1 MAAAVLT
8 YLLRSALYLTVFYTF
23 FLLVLRRSS
32 AFRFNRFTLLAGSIV
47 CLLLPLLHITVAGPT
62 LYSELTDRLSP
73 SAGLASAKTAAS
85 TGLPGASG
93 VSEMPTENSIG
104 ALSWLRILL
113 LLYVTGAV
121 TVLFVEAR
129 SYLRMF
135 RLLRRTPYE
144 RHDGCRLYL
153 LDRDIPSFSWMH
165 NILMSRSDYENLPA
179 ILAHEQA
186 HVRCGHSWDLLF
198 FGGLSILQWFNP
210 LVWIGQGELKLL
222 HEYEADDAVLK
233 QGIDGVQY
241 QKLLIRKA
249 IGETQFL
256 QANGFNHAQ
265 LKLRIRQMR
274 RPATPV
280 WQRAL
285 LLLVLPLLGG
295 TTLLLADRSRPL
307 LIHDGVEF
315 TQWLYQEVR
324 YPKECRDADLEGRII
339 LDFKVDENGC
349 LQNPKLLGKTHP
361 RLEAEILRTMQASP
375 LWIPMER
382 DGKKVS
388 IIYTCYLDINP
399 EHYEKR

>member
-62 LYSELTDRLSP
+62 LYSELTDRLSA
-73 SAGLASAKTAAS
+73 SAGLASAKKAAS

-165 NILMSRSDYENLPA
+165 NILMSCNDYETLPA

-198 FGGLSILQWFNP
+198 FSILSIIQWFNP
-210 LVWIGQGELKLL
+210 LVWICQGELKLL

-249 IGETQFL
+249 IGETLFL

-280 WQRAL
+280 WRRAL

-307 LIHDGVEF
+307 VIVDGVQF
-315 TQWLYQEVR
+315 QQWMYHEIQ
-324 YPKECRDADLEGRII
+324 YPKECRDLGLDGRII
-339 LDFKVDENGC
+339 LDFQIDENGV
-349 LQNPKLLGKTHP
+349 LQNPKLLGTTHP
-361 RLEAEILRTMQASP
+361 TLEAEILRAARKSP
-375 LWIPMER
+375 HWIPKEEGGR
-382 DGKKVS
+382 KES
-388 IIYTCYLDINP
+388 IICLCYIDLNP
-399 EHYEKR
+399 ERYAK

>member
-1 MAAAVLT
+1 MVGFLT
-8 YLLRSALYLTVFYTF
+8 YLLRSALYLIVFYTF

-32 AFRFNRFTLLAGSIV
+32 AFRFNRFVLLGGSIV
-47 CLLLPLLHITVAGPT
+47 CLLLPLLHIEIEVPT
-62 LYSELTDRLSP
+62 LYSELTSDEAISGAT
-73 SAGLASAKTAAS
+73 AGISSGTFFWLHIM
-85 TGLPGASG
+85 LLVYILGAFS
-93 VSEMPTENSIG
+93 
-104 ALSWLRILL
+104 
-113 LLYVTGAV
+113 
-121 TVLFVEAR
+121 VLTKEAR
-129 SYLRMF
+129 SYLQMF
-135 RLLRRTPYE
+135 RLLRRTPHE
-144 RHDGCRLYL
+144 LHDSCRLYL

-210 LVWIGQGELKLL
+210 LVWICQSELKLL
-222 HEYEADDAVLK
+222 HEYEADNAVLK

-307 LIHDGVEF
+307 LIHNGVEF

-361 RLEAEILRTMQASP
+361 RLETEILRTMQASP

>member
-1 MAAAVLT
+1 MMSGFLS

-32 AFRFNRFTLLAGSIV
+32 AFRLNRFTLLAGSVV
-47 CLLLPLLHITVAGPT
+47 CLLLPLLHLTVAGPT
-62 LYSELTDRLSP
+62 LYSEVAERLSA
-73 SAGLASAKTAAS
+73 SAGLASDEALFGAEGLSAS
-85 TGLPGASG
+85 RT
-93 VSEMPTENSIG
+93 V
-104 ALSWLRILL
+104 SWLHILL
-113 LLYVTGAV
+113 LVYILGAV
-121 TVLFVEAR
+121 TVLAVEAR

-144 RHDGCRLYL
+144 LHDGCRLYL

-165 NILMSRSDYENLPA
+165 NILMSRSDYETLPA

-186 HVRCGHSWDLLF
+186 HVRCGHSWDLVLF
-198 FGGLSILQWFNP
+198 GVLSILQWFNP
-210 LVWIGQGELKLL
+210 LVWICQGELKLL

-324 YPKECRDADLEGRII
+324 YPKECRDAGLEGRII

-361 RLEAEILRTMQASP
+361 KLEDEILRTMKASP
-375 LWIPMER
+375 HWIPMER
-382 DGKKVS
+382 DGKKVP
-388 IIYTCYLDINP
+388 ILYTCYLDINS

>member
-1 MAAAVLT
+1 MAGSLT

-32 AFRFNRFTLLAGSIV
+32 AFRFNRFALLGGTVV
-47 CLLLPLLHITVAGPT
+47 CLLLPLLHVTVDGPT
-62 LYSELTDRLSP
+62 LYSELTGRLTA
-73 SAGLASAKTAAS
+73 SAGLASAETAAS
-85 TGLPGASG
+85 TG
-93 VSEMPTENSIG
+93 VSEMSAKNSIG
-104 ALSWLRILL
+104 AFSWLHIPL

-121 TVLFVEAR
+121 TVLFVEAK

-144 RHDGCRLYL
+144 LHDGCRLYL
-153 LDRDIPSFSWMH
+153 LERDIPSFSWMH

-179 ILAHEQA
+179 ILAHELA

-198 FGGLSILQWFNP
+198 FGALSILQWFNP
-210 LVWIGQGELKLL
+210 LVWICQGELKLL

-249 IGETQFL
+249 IGETQFR

-295 TTLLLADRSRPL
+295 TTLLMADQSRPM

-324 YPKECRDADLEGRII
+324 YPKECRDAGLEGRIV
-339 LDFKVDENGC
+339 LDFKVDENGI
-349 LQNPKLLGKTHP
+349 LLEPKLLGTTHP
-361 RLEAEILRTMQASP
+361 ALEKEILRAMQASP
-375 LWIPMER
+375 HWIPMER
-382 DGKKVS
+382 DGKNVP
-388 IIYTCYLDINP
+388 ILYTCYLDINP

>member
-1 MAAAVLT
+1 MVGFLT
-8 YLLRSALYLTVFYTF
+8 YLLRSALYLIVFYTF

-32 AFRFNRFTLLAGSIV
+32 AFRFNRFVLLGGSIV
-47 CLLLPLLHITVAGPT
+47 CLLLPLLHIEIEVPT
-62 LYSELTDRLSP
+62 LYSELTSDEAISGAT
-73 SAGLASAKTAAS
+73 AGISSGTFFWLHIM
-85 TGLPGASG
+85 LLVYILGAF
-93 VSEMPTENSIG
+93 
-104 ALSWLRILL
+104 
-113 LLYVTGAV
+113 
-121 TVLFVEAR
+121 TVLAVEAR
-129 SYLRMF
+129 SYLQMF
-135 RLLRRTPYE
+135 RLLRRTPHE
-144 RHDGCRLYL
+144 LHDSCRLYL

-210 LVWIGQGELKLL
+210 LVWICQSELKLL
-222 HEYEADDAVLK
+222 HEYEADNAVLK

-307 LIHDGVEF
+307 LIHNGVEF

-361 RLEAEILRTMQASP
+361 RLETEILRTMQASP